1 MWKCHQCGAENGDG
15 GEFCA
20 TCGNR
25 RAANAAG
32 SAPEPA
38 ARPERTS
45 AYNERSCA
53 EARQLETWGQVVF
66 VVGIVL
72 AAIVFL
78 GSMAGGCAAA
88 EESYRSAQA
97 GIMIGAFFG
106 GALGGAGCVLG
117 GFLFRLVLRA
127 FAIITEAH
135 YRKLRDR

>member
-38 ARPERTS
+38 ARP
-45 AYNERSCA
+45 
-53 EARQLETWGQVVF
+53 TW
-66 VVGIVL
+66 
-72 AAIVFL
+72 
-78 GSMAGGCAAA
+78 
-88 EESYRSAQA
+88 QA